1 MRDGTRFN
9 LTRAAIA
16 TAMDPSCIAAD
27 GDDARNPIVVT
38 SSGSTAGPAMSSGES
53 GERHLRGG

>member
-1 MRDGTRFN
+1 
-9 LTRAAIA
+9 
-16 TAMDPSCIAAD
+16 MDPSCIAAD